1 MCGGYTG
8 GGRIT
13 SSSSVTASSRN
24 KSLSLSLSL
33 SPSLSSVTVPPTTRR
48 ISHILHRNKRYSIPV
63 CNIVQLTCLG
73 SGTVCSAVQ
82 HPKHAQVAF
91 KDTSS
96 YVACD
101 NGVYSGV
108 VSSLYVGVAVLSL
121 GSGWFYWITYL
132 LYPLPS
138 IHRDDQPSPSCIH
151 ARAP

>member
-1 MCGGYTG
+1 MGAVLNVCVG

-24 KSLSLSLSL
+24 ESLSLSLSL

-108 VSSLYVGVAVLSL
+108 VSSLCVWQCCDHAQVITEPAQHDKHTHVA
-121 GSGWFYWITYL
+121 
-132 LYPLPS
+132 
-138 IHRDDQPSPSCIH
+138 
-151 ARAP
+151 